1 MKYHGIEFDNET
13 KMSGV
18 LRLGMLRFLEILYVE
33 FHFTPTF
40 SPKEAP
46 EWPER
51 WIDGKFR
58 GAVDKLKDTFMKFDT
73 IARYLSQSIDLA
85 LANKDS
91 REMSQYGHFLKAM
104 KDIPIYLDSLLLYLR
119 MQADCLANVI
129 PNLYGEEGRRQSI
142 ARDSFRDQTK
152 WFIKK
157 KPGFD
162 PAYTK
167 ILGENTEWFEM
178 LAGKSRGQGL
188 RDILVHYR
196 GVYQLG
202 WTALSTGETI
212 SFNAS
217 LLNESGY
224 VEDSLIPTLTAIVA
238 GYFEFIEKA
247 YVHFRGLVLEKVE
260 GGSFG
265 DIYESAQLLKFNAGL
280 GSAWIYPKIE
290 VEANKANA
298 PDSSSR

>member
-1 MKYHGIEFDNET
+1 MKYHGVEFDDET
-13 KMSGV
+13 KISGI
-18 LRLGMLRFLEILYVE
+18 LRVGMLRFLEILYVE
-33 FHFTPTF
+33 FYFTPTF
-40 SPKEAP
+40 RPKEASK
-46 EWPER
+46 WPEK

-58 GAVDKLKDTFMKFDT
+58 GAVDKLKDTFLKFDT
-73 IARYLSQSIDLA
+73 ISWYLSQSIELA
-85 LANKDS
+85 ITHKD
-91 REMSQYGHFLKAM
+91 RHEMNQYVHYLKAM
-104 KDIPIYLDSLLLYLR
+104 TDIPIYLDALLLYLR
-119 MQADCLANVI
+119 VQADCLANVI

-142 ARDSFRDQTK
+142 ARESFRDQTK

-157 KPGFD
+157 KPDFD

-167 ILGENTEWFEM
+167 ILSENTEWFEM

-202 WTALSTGETI
+202 WTSLSTGETI

-217 LLNESGY
+217 LRNESGY
-224 VEDSLIPTLTAIVA
+224 VENSLIPILVAMVA
-238 GYFEFIEKA
+238 GYFEFMEKA
-247 YVHFRGLVLEKVE
+247 YVHFRGLVLEKVR

-265 DIYESAQLLKFNAGL
+265 DIYKTSQLLKFTAGL
-280 GSAWIYPKIE
+280 GSAWIYPRIE
-290 VEANKANA
+290 VEADEANS

>member
-1 MKYHGIEFDNET
+1 MKYHGIEFDNGT
-13 KMSGV
+13 KISGV

-33 FHFTPTF
+33 FQFTPIF

-46 EWPER
+46 EWLER
-51 WIDGKFR
+51 WIDGKFY

-91 REMSQYGHFLKAM
+91 RQMSQYGHFLKAM
-104 KDIPIYLDSLLLYLR
+104 TDIPIYLDSLLLYLR
-119 MQADCLANVI
+119 IQADCLANVI
-129 PNLYGEEGRRQSI
+129 PNLYGEKGRRQSI

-167 ILGENTEWFEM
+167 ILEENTEWFEM

-196 GVYQLG
+196 GVYQLS
-202 WTALSTGETI
+202 WAALSTGETI

-224 VEDSLIPTLTAIVA
+224 IENSLIPTLAAMVA
-238 GYFEFIEKA
+238 GYFEFMEKA
-247 YVHFRGLVLEKVE
+247 YVHFRRLVLKKVK

-265 DIYESAQLLKFNAGL
+265 DIHETSQLLKFTAGL

-290 VEANKANA
+290 VEANKTNS
-298 PDSSSR
+298 PDSSSK

>member
-1 MKYHGIEFDNET
+1 MKYHGIEYDDEDKT
-13 KMSGV
+13 SGI
-18 LRLGMLRFLEILYVE
+18 LRVGMLRFIEILYVE
-33 FHFTPTF
+33 FYFTPTF
-40 SPKEAP
+40 KPNESAK
-46 EWPER
+46 WPEK
-51 WIDGKFR
+51 WIDAKFC
-58 GAVDKLKDTFMKFDT
+58 GAADKIKDTFMKFDT
-73 IARYLSQSIDLA
+73 ISRYLSQSIELA
-85 LANKDS
+85 MRHKDS
-91 REMSQYGHFLKAM
+91 RELNQYGHFLKAM
-104 KDIPIYLDSLLLYLR
+104 TDIPIYLDSLLLYLR
-119 MQADCLANVI
+119 VQADCLANVI
-129 PNLYGEEGRRQSI
+129 PNFYGEEGRRQSI

-157 KPGFD
+157 KPDFD

-167 ILGENTEWFEM
+167 ILLENTEWFEM

-202 WTALSTGETI
+202 WTSLSTGETL

-217 LLNESGY
+217 LRNESGY
-224 VEDSLIPTLTAIVA
+224 VENSLIPTLATMVA
-238 GYFEFIEKA
+238 GYFEFMEKA
-247 YVHFRGLVLEKVE
+247 YVHFRGLILEKVK

-265 DIYESAQLLKFNAGL
+265 DIYGSSQFQKFTAGL

-298 PDSSSR
+298 PDSASR